1 MAVKLSANY
10 SKKLGLPGYSSHFFS
25 VSVEV
30 ELTDLTQVEAECAK
44 LYQILQHSVD
54 KEIQQVGFV
63 PDEFFGIEAI
73 GQGNSGRPEQHHRN
87 GNGHSRNGNGRPL
100 QGSNG
105 HSRASHGNGDHWNCT
120 DGQRGF
126 ILRIVNEN
134 NLDKQEVE
142 ALSQQLYQMGVMQ
155 LNKMQASQLIEELLA
170 KVGKPSGRS
179 RWSQP
184 RNQQQP
190 S

>member
-10 SKKLGLPGYSSHFFS
+10 SKKLGLPGFSSHFFS

-30 ELTDLTQVEAECAK
+30 ELTDLTQVERECQR
-44 LYQILQHSVD
+44 LYQLLQHSVD
-54 KEIQQVGFV
+54 QEIQQVGFV
-63 PDEFFGIEAI
+63 PDECYGIDAVAQ
-73 GQGNSGRPEQHHRN
+73 GQHQNGNGNGFHRN
-87 GNGHSRNGNGRPL
+87 GNS
-100 QGSNG
+100 QGQHQSANG
-105 HSRASHGNGDHWNCT
+105 HSGSSNGSGDSWNCT

-126 ILRIVNEN
+126 IQRIVNEN
-134 NLDKQEVE
+134 NIDKQDVE
-142 ALSQQLYQMGVMQ
+142 AMSQQLYQLGVKQ

-170 KVGKPSGRS
+170 KAGKPSGRN

-184 RNQQQP
+184 RNTQQP